1 MKRILAA
8 VLATIALLILGWI
21 VQQRWLPADV
31 SIPVA
36 TPPSLPAAAAFRA
49 VETTGI
55 VERQRTPD
63 GPWVAVQPGESFDLS
78 DSLRTGPGGRAVLA
92 LGDAAVVRVGAE
104 SQLRV
109 SEIRERASRIR
120 LEGGQVSGESIA
132 DGGRLEVEFRGSDAV
147 AVATEGGFTAVN
159 AGDGFVAV
167 SSSSARVELTSASRT
182 VTVGPGEQS
191 VVRPNLPPSAPRRI
205 EASLFLKLGRP
216 PASVQREANTLVEGR
231 TAPGTLLR
239 VGDVRAVAGSDG
251 RFAVMVSLRE
261 GSNSVLVEALS
272 ADGRQVRETLPAI
285 TVDTKPLD
293 VTGTV
298 DWK

>member
-8 VLATIALLILGWI
+8 VLVTLALLGLGWI
-21 VQQRWLPADV
+21 VQQRWLPAEPQ
-31 SIPVA
+31 SPVA
-36 TPPSLPAAAAFRA
+36 TPTPGPVFRTL
-49 VETTGI
+49 ETTGV
-55 VERQRTPD
+55 VERRRTPD
-63 GPWVAVQPGESFDLS
+63 GPWSPVVTGELLEPS
-78 DSLRTGPGGRAVLA
+78 DSLRTGLDGSAVLA
-92 LGDAAVVRVGAE
+92 LGDVALVRVGAE
-104 SQLRV
+104 SHLNV

-120 LEGGQVSGESIA
+120 LEEGQISGETVA
-132 DGGRLEVEFRGSDAV
+132 GGARLEVEFRGSDAI
-147 AVATEGGFTAVN
+147 ALATEGRFTAVN
-159 AGDGFVAV
+159 AGGGFVAV

-191 VVRPNLPPSAPRRI
+191 VVRPDSPPSAPRRI

-216 PASVQREANTLVEGR
+216 PASVQREATTLVEGR
-231 TAPGTLLR
+231 TVPGTLLR

-251 RFAVMVSLRE
+251 RFAVTVPLQE
-261 GSNSVLVEALS
+261 GRNAVLVEALS
-272 ADGRQVRETLPAI
+272 ADGRQMEATLPSI